1 MRSAASPRRAR
12 ALTDVPLYAGFG
24 ISTPEQARA
33 AADLTD
39 GVVVGSRAV
48 LVAEEGPAA
57 LQEYV
62 GVAAPGAADALR
74 PAPSLFDCTRSPQRS
89 QRWNRSV
96 RKNHRAFGTL
106 WPKSLQRRL
115 TRPARP

>member
-1 MRSAASPRRAR
+1 M
-12 ALTDVPLYAGFG
+12 PLYAGFG

-39 GVVVGSRAV
+39 GIVVGSRAV

-62 GVAAPGAADALR
+62 ASLRERARRLDAAVY
-74 PAPSLFDCTRSPQRS
+74 FDCTRSPQRS

-96 RKNHRAFGTL
+96 RKNHFAFGTL
-106 WPKSLQRRL
+106 WPKILQRRL
-115 TRPARP
+115 TRPARS